1 MKKEYSWM
9 VEIAGANHTIL
20 CQLEEN
26 TYNLWADDEH
36 IKTVYRKIFQR
47 TRGGIDEAIAVFG
60 ACCNFAVWENEIP
73 DLYLNGVSLTD
84 GRAYESAIKKHDK
97 MKKRILWITF
107 MISALAIVSYGVLTA
122 CGVNTTSLTGF
133 FVLALF
139 YAVASFVSMRAYK
152 K

>member
-1 MKKEYSWM
+1 M
-9 VEIAGANHTIL
+9 
-20 CQLEEN
+20 
-26 TYNLWADDEH
+26 
-36 IKTVYRKIFQR
+36 FQQ

-60 ACCNFAVWENEIP
+60 ACFKFVVWENEFP
-73 DLYLNGVSLTD
+73 DIYLNGVSLTD

-97 MKKRILWITF
+97 MVKRILWITF

-133 FVLALF
+133 FVLALI
-139 YAVASFVSMRAYK
+139 YGVVSFVSMRAYK